1 MDWDRN
7 RRFDDHRGGE
17 SYRPAGPRGYIRRSR
32 SPRNRSPRLVAD
44 TWVPSSSRSYGRGRS
59 RSPPAFR
66 GRSSRSPS
74 FYNRESGP
82 SSYLKTCSPPR
93 RFSPRREGRPRS
105 PAPTSWRLRSPYA
118 DSRPRDFSRNRNMS
132 KRLRDPSPNLDFRPV
147 RRERPAL
154 TASDQYARPT
164 SPSRRSL
171 LRDNFA
177 RGPMVPR
184 SRSPIQDGRRD
195 RHAENYIGQRRRSPS
210 PRGVPSAYI
219 SAPGSV
225 SNSRRSSPFLDRASA
240 FQFDNRVRS
249 PASQPVPC
257 RRLSKNSEHSP
268 SRHEHATLSK
278 NKPKKDNTGRDSP
291 LMDGAGCSSE
301 KGPEFDTSGRAPS
314 LEIQG
319 KDSSELNQAHSGSV
333 PSYPRAYSAVQ
344 DHSPPSG
351 PSHGPKSLSSQI
363 RSSNISL
370 LSAPTRPRGG
380 PSFKE
385 NVWTG
390 APARRGPMS
399 AGSYGPPTGPRSGHT
414 PMPGPG
420 VDTHRHSTYR
430 QGSVTGVSYPRTPR
444 YMNYLTGLSSIISG
458 GRCLPSDLD
467 ALTEKRLS
475 QLDADRDRL
484 MEQIADTQRSKR
496 VGIRDWDRLDRDS
509 SICAL
514 KSELA
519 EGHLQRIADGES
531 AHVSAIF

>member
-1 MDWDRN
+1 MEWDRN

-59 RSPPAFR
+59 RSPLTFR
-66 GRSSRSPS
+66 GRSPRSPS
-74 FYNRESGP
+74 FYNRDSGP

-93 RFSPRREGRPRS
+93 RFSPRREVRPRS
-105 PAPTSWRLRSPYA
+105 PAPTSWRVRSPYA
-118 DSRPRDFSRNRNMS
+118 DSRPRDFSRNRNIS
-132 KRLRDPSPNLDFRPV
+132 KRHRDPSPNLDFRPT

-154 TASDQYARPT
+154 TASDQYTRPA
-164 SPSRRSL
+164 SPSRRSV

-184 SRSPIQDGRRD
+184 SRSPMQEGRGD
-195 RHAENYIGQRRRSPS
+195 RRAENYIAQRRRSPS
-210 PRGVPSAYI
+210 PRGVPSAYT

-225 SNSRRSSPFLDRASA
+225 SNSRRSSPFIDRVGV
-240 FQFDNRVRS
+240 FQLDNRARS
-249 PASQPVPC
+249 PVSQPVSC
-257 RRLSKNSEHSP
+257 RRSSKNSEHSP
-268 SRHEHATLSK
+268 SHHEHAILSK
-278 NKPKKDNTGRDSP
+278 KKPNQDETGHDSP
-291 LMDGAGCSSE
+291 LVDGAGCSSE
-301 KGPEFDTSGRAPS
+301 KGPESDNSGRTPS
-314 LEIQG
+314 LEIQRKG
-319 KDSSELNQAHSGSV
+319 SSDLNQTHSCSV
-333 PSYPRAYSAVQ
+333 PSYPRAYSATQ

-351 PSHGPKSLSSQI
+351 PSHGPKSLSSQT

-390 APARRGPMS
+390 APTRRGPMP
-399 AGSYGPPTGPRSGHT
+399 AGPYGPPTGPRSGHV
-414 PMPGPG
+414 PGPG
-420 VDTHRHSTYR
+420 VDTHRHPTYR
-430 QGSVTGVSYPRTPR
+430 QGSITGAPYPRTPR
-444 YMNYLTGLSSIISG
+444 YMNHLTGLCSIISG
-458 GRCLPSDLD
+458 GRCFPSDLE

-475 QLDADRDRL
+475 QLDTDRDRL
-484 MEQIADTQRSKR
+484 MEQIADTQKSKR
-496 VGIRDWDRLDRDS
+496 AGMRDWDRLDRDS